1 MSWPMVQWDLLIEIS
16 VVVPISA
23 AKKLVRSRTDHS
35 YIQVQFCRQVTY
47 VWIIVIF
54 KAYKLWFNNFES
66 TFFNLCANKVLLH
79 HWHYQL
85 SCWAICG
92 VDVTVFCPRTKAA
105 PSWYALNWKVLYEWK
120 TNNLISPNNH
130 WKRSNDIF
138 DQKGYDH
145 RYLIDNIP
153 LS

>member
-1 MSWPMVQWDLLIEIS
+1 MLHWDYNHIPRCLDLWFSGIFS
-16 VVVPISA
+16 LNRLVVVPIF
-23 AKKLVRSRTDHS
+23 H
-35 YIQVQFCRQVTY
+35 IQVQFCRQVSY
-47 VWIIVIF
+47 VWIFYIF
-54 KAYKLWFNNFES
+54 KAYKLWFNTFES

-138 DQKGYDH
+138 DQKGYHH
-145 RYLIDNIP
+145 RYLDDNIP